1 MKKFLWFATA
11 ALALGLILPNTGS
24 SYDETQIEKGKYL
37 AEQVAMCVQCH
48 SPRDAK
54 GELDRLSLFKG
65 ARIPIASPFPN
76 KPWALYA
83 PRIAGL
89 PGWEEQDFIT
99 LLVTGSRP
107 TGEIPR
113 APMPPFRMSPEDAAA
128 IAAYLKS
135 LR

>member
-1 MKKFLWFATA
+1 MKKFLWFAAA
-11 ALALGLILPNTGS
+11 ALVLGLMLPETGS
-24 SYDETQIEKGKYL
+24 SSDETQIEHGKYL
-37 AEQVAMCVQCH
+37 ATQVAMCVQCH

-65 ARIPIASPFPN
+65 ARIPVASPFPN
-76 KPWALYA
+76 RQWSLYA

-89 PGWEEQDFIT
+89 PGWEERDFIT

-113 APMPPFRMSPEDAAA
+113 APMPPFRMSQEDAAA
-128 IAAYLKS
+128 IATYLKS